1 MKNLSIRIILIM
13 SILTLVSFTFVG
25 CDELNDPGVHYISAK
40 TDIDE
45 LTDATIDQ
53 IVDNIVNDMTLS
65 EKVGQ
70 MFIVDF
76 ATFEQSKKSVKRA
89 SLSKKFL
96 KYMRLYPVGGMVY
109 YSWDVKS
116 KEQVTTLNKWLQ
128 KESKY
133 PLFIAVDEEG
143 GRVSRV
149 GAKKKLGVKHLP
161 AMSVVGASGD
171 ADKCKDMYLNLGI
184 SLKKLGF
191 NVDFAPVADLSE
203 ADDSEIGDRSFGTD
217 EVMVSDMVE
226 SAVKGLNRSGM
237 CSTVKHFPGMR
248 SASSDTHLAA
258 ANVNTDISEL
268 RKRDFKPF
276 ISGIKAG
283 SDFCMISHESVNSIT
298 GDTTPATMSSLVIKD
313 ILREELG
320 FDGIVITDSM
330 NMMPIVSKYSSEEAA
345 VNAVKA
351 GVDIVMMPDDIEAA
365 FDGII
370 DAVRNKDISE
380 SRINSSVKRII
391 KCKLLKGIISL
402 DSDIVIDAGEDS
414 YQDIGQ
420 MENEE

>member
-13 SILTLVSFTFVG
+13 SILTLVSFTFTG

-40 TDIDE
+40 SDVSE
-45 LTDATIDQ
+45 LTDATIDM
-53 IVDNIVNDMTLS
+53 IVDNIVKDMTLS

-76 ATFEQSKKSVKRA
+76 ATFEQSKKSVKKSR
-89 SLSKKFL
+89 LSKKFI
-96 KYMRLYPVGGMVY
+96 KNMRLYPVGGVIY

-116 KEQVTTLNKWLQ
+116 KSQVSELNKCLQ
-128 KESKY
+128 EQSKY

-149 GAKKKLGVKHLP
+149 GANKKLGVKHLP
-161 AMSVVGASGD
+161 AMSVVGVSGD
-171 ADKCKDMYLNLGI
+171 AAKCKDMYLNLGI

-217 EVMVSDMVE
+217 ETMVSDMVS

-237 CSTVKHFPGMR
+237 CSTIKHFPGMR
-248 SASSDTHLAA
+248 SASSDTHIAA

-276 ISGIKAG
+276 ISGIKANA
-283 SDFCMISHESVNSIT
+283 DFCMISHESVNSIT
-298 GDTTPATMSSLVIKD
+298 GDTTPATMSSLVIKE

-320 FDGIVITDSM
+320 FNGIVITDSM

-345 VNAVKA
+345 VNAVKS
-351 GVDIVMMPDDIEAA
+351 GVDIVLMPEDIEAS

-370 DAVRNKDISE
+370 DAVRDKDISE
-380 SRINSSVKRII
+380 SRIDSSVKRII

-402 DSDIVIDAGEDS
+402 DSDIVLDAGADS
-414 YQDIGQ
+414 YHDIGQ
-420 MENEE
+420 MENN